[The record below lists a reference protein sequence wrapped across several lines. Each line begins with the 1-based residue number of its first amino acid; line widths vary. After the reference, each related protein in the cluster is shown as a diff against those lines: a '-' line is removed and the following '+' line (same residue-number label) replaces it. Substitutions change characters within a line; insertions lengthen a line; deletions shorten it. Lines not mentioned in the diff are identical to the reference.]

1 MVEEE
6 EFDLLEGKTL
16 NGDPHTP
23 LRGTSPPLNE
33 EVRLLF
39 SCKLAI
45 VEAEAAALAILFSF
59 SQFLLSSL
67 ETTRC

>member
-1 MVEEE
+1 MVKEE

-23 LRGTSPPLNE
+23 FRGTSPPLNE

-45 VEAEAAALAILFSF
+45 VEAAAVAILFSF
-59 SQFLLSSL
+59 SQFLL
-67 ETTRC
+67 